1 MPIDGLVP
9 AGRGLL
15 GQALQ
20 THSGGRGKADQS
32 PPTSALSFS
41 IYMYISVLSL
51 SHTTHTHRVTCTCM
65 YTLLAVTATLSTC
78 FVVVSFAG
86 PLKFFPQPRL
96 WGRCLDLTGSPSTPL
111 HTSCSHCLHVTH
123 TNQNERR
130 ERGRADCGPHP
141 VFWPKVFCSV
151 AMGTP
156 HSCPMKT
163 ICSCCANSVPS
174 RPPRLRLRERG
185 GTGVSD

>member
-1 MPIDGLVP
+1 M
-9 AGRGLL
+9 
-15 GQALQ
+15 
-20 THSGGRGKADQS
+20 
-32 PPTSALSFS
+32 
-41 IYMYISVLSL
+41 
-51 SHTTHTHRVTCTCM
+51 
-65 YTLLAVTATLSTC
+65 TATLSTC

-111 HTSCSHCLHVTH
+111 HRSCSHCLRVTH

-130 ERGRADCGPHP
+130 ERVRADCGPHP
-141 VFWPKVFCSV
+141 VFWPKVICSV

-163 ICSCCANSVPS
+163 MCSCCANSLPS

-185 GTGVSD
+185 GLAVQIDVGHCDSMNNHTIHKQQYINNNPQTININ